1 MLVDGGCVGMIPN
14 VISERG
20 LVLLGCGKMGS
31 ALLSGWLDQGLPAS
45 SVWILDPK
53 PTDWVLNLGVHV
65 NEMLPDNPAIVLVA
79 VKPQAMEE
87 ALPRLQKWG
96 SATTVFISV
105 AAGIKIA
112 EFEEILGRST
122 PIVRAMP
129 NTPAAVGQGITALI
143 GNDRVTEKDLV
154 DAEQLLMA
162 VGQTVLLDNEG
173 QMDAV
178 TGLSGS
184 GPAYVFHLIEAL
196 AQAGKKQGLPA
207 DMAMKL
213 AQATVAG
220 AGALAAQSNETAE
233 KLRVNVTSP
242 NGTTQAGLKIL
253 MHPKTGLQSLI
264 NRTVKAAT
272 KRSQDLSNG

>member
-1 MLVDGGCVGMIPN
+1 MIPN
-14 VISERG
+14 VIFERG

-31 ALLSGWLDQGLPAS
+31 ALLSGWLDRGLPPS

-53 PTDWVLNLGVHV
+53 PTDWLLNLGVHV
-65 NEMLPDNPAIVLVA
+65 NEMLPDNPATVLVA
-79 VKPQAMEE
+79 VKPQAMGE
-87 ALPRLQKWG
+87 ALPRLQKLG

-220 AGALAAQSNETAE
+220 AGALAAQSNETAT

-242 NGTTQAGLKIL
+242 NGTTKAGLKML

-272 KRSQDLSNG
+272 KRSQDISNG